1 MVDVISW
8 HRTLQE
14 GSGLGQQDDRCDSIV
29 ARFRDIDARVDQPAL
44 DMNVLAIHLG
54 GPKRVIR
61 RCGCQTLEVD
71 VPENGI
77 TVMPA
82 GEAFR
87 WETFGLIDFAHL
99 QLDQDILRKVVL
111 EEFDRDPDRIRLR
124 PLVGMTDKR
133 LERFFSAAFAR
144 KQDANTARL
153 QSDALSIALSLDVLK
168 TCTGYVDGASRTQLA
183 HGKLATWQSRRVVQY
198 MRNNL
203 AEDITMETL
212 VALTGLGRARFF
224 QAFKNTMGRTPFA
237 HLLHLRLIHAR
248 LLLTRTRLSMTEVAV
263 EVGLNSTQFAVAFR
277 RAYGTTPTAFRAANA
292 RVTA

>member
-1 MVDVISW
+1 MVDVTSW
-8 HRTLQE
+8 HRKLQE
-14 GSGLGQQDDRCDSIV
+14 RPGPELQGGRCDSII

-44 DMNVLAIHLG
+44 DTNVLAIHLG

-61 RCGCQTLEVD
+61 RCGFHTLEVD
-71 VPENGI
+71 VPENAI

-111 EEFDRDPDRIRLR
+111 EEFDRDPDRMRLR

-133 LERFFSAAFAR
+133 LERFFAAALAR
-144 KQDANTARL
+144 GQNPNLSRL
-153 QSDALSIALSLDVLK
+153 QSDALAIALSTDVLE
-168 TCTGYVDGASRTQLA
+168 TCSGYANGLSRTLLA
-183 HGKLATWQSRRVVQY
+183 RGKLATWQSRRVVEY
-198 MRNNL
+198 MRDNL
-203 AEDITMETL
+203 ADDIAMETL

-248 LLLTRTRLSMTEVAV
+248 ALLVRTRLSMTEVAV
-263 EVGLNSTQFAVAFR
+263 EVGLSSTQLAVAFR
-277 RAYGTTPTAFRAANA
+277 RAHGTTPSAYRAANA
-292 RVTA
+292 DAAT

>member
-1 MVDVISW
+1 MVDVTSW

-14 GSGLGQQDDRCDSIV
+14 GSGADLQDGRCDSIV

-44 DMNVLAIHLG
+44 DTNVLAIHLG

-61 RCGCQTLEVD
+61 RCGCHTLEVD

-99 QLDQDILRKVVL
+99 QLDQDIIRKIVV
-111 EEFDRDPDRIRLR
+111 EEFDRDPDRIHLR
-124 PLVGMTDKR
+124 PLVGMTDRR
-133 LERFFSAAFAR
+133 LERFFSAALSR
-144 KQDANTARL
+144 TRDADLARL
-153 QSDALSIALSLDVLK
+153 RSDALSIDLSVDVLK
-168 TCTGYVDGASRTQLA
+168 ACTGYADGASRTQLSC
-183 HGKLATWQSRRVVQY
+183 GKLATWQSRRVVEY
-198 MRNNL
+198 MRDNL
-203 AEDITMETL
+203 ADDIAMETL

-237 HLLHLRLIHAR
+237 HLLQLRLIHAR
-248 LLLTRTRLSMTEVAV
+248 ALLVRTRLSMTEVAV
-263 EVGLNSTQFAVAFR
+263 EVGLSPTQFAVAFR
-277 RAYGTTPTAFRAANA
+277 RAHGTTPSAYRAVNA
-292 RVTA
+292 GLAT